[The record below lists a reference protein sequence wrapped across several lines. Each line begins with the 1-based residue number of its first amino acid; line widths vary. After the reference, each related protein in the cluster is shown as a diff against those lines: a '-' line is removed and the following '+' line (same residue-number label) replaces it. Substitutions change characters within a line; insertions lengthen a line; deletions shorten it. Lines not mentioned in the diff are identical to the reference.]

1 MSCSEACVVQLA
13 QKRASLTLPRG
24 RFHSPHHTRSLLR
37 LLYQISEAGWL
48 VNNRNAF
55 LALLEAES
63 PRSVCQCVQCLPRAR
78 CLAHG
83 GHLFVG
89 SPYGEGVRELSGVPS
104 VRPLTPFMRAPLTHL
119 VASQSLIKIP
129 SLWASAFTM

>member
-1 MSCSEACVVQLA
+1 MRGTVSAEE
-13 QKRASLTLPRG
+13 SLTKPASRTIPL
-24 RFHSPHHTRSLLR
+24 SAPHTQSAH
-37 LLYQISEAGWL
+37 LLYQISQAGWL
-48 VNNRNAF
+48 VNNRNAL

-63 PRSVCQCVQCLPRAR
+63 PRSVCHCVQCLPRAR

-83 GHLFVG
+83 GRLLAR

-104 VRPLTPFMRAPLTHL
+104 VRPLTPFMRVPLTDL